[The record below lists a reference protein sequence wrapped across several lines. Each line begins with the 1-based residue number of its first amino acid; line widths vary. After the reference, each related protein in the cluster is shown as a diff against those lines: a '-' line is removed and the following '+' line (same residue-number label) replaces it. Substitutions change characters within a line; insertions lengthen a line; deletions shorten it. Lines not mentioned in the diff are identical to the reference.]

1 MDVVEL
7 KNNGVLNSVRL
18 KKRRMNMYELVQKIA
33 MAVIL
38 LVGILMIVMPKK
50 VAKKS
55 MTETRKG
62 LFTVR
67 ILGILLA
74 GGGILGLLL
83 LCEVISF
90 Y

>member
-1 MDVVEL
+1 
-7 KNNGVLNSVRL
+7 
-18 KKRRMNMYELVQKIA
+18 MYELVQKIA